1 MPLDPR
7 ATVATGFIAAGP
19 WDFVG
24 HVELREGT
32 VDKDIAR
39 SNDRDD
45 MVASTMSTFCSL
57 TVHCAR
63 CHDHKFDPIR
73 QADYYALQAVFAG
86 VERADRPYD
95 VDAPTAARRA
105 ALVAERERL
114 ASKLAAIEKC
124 IARIT
129 SPEIAALDASADE
142 LAKELA
148 ALPPDKPG
156 QTLGYHSQIMPTAEA
171 VKWVQVD
178 LGESE
183 TIDEIVLVPA
193 HVVYGGHP
201 GPGFGFPPRF
211 TVEVSDAPDFSDARV
226 LADHRSEPTFR
237 TPATHRCRSPP
248 TACGLA
254 TCASLPRGCGSGRTT
269 GSSRW
274 PKWPFARAAR
284 TWRSARPSPRSIRSR
299 PHPPGP

>member
-1 MPLDPR
+1 MIASLNDDKPYDRFVAEQMAGDVLWPLDPR

-39 SNDRDD
+39 CNDRDD

-73 QADYYALQAVFAG
+73 QADYYGLQAVFAG
-86 VERADRPYD
+86 VERAERPYD

-148 ALPPDKPG
+148 AL
-156 QTLGYHSQIMPTAEA
+156 
-171 VKWVQVD
+171 
-178 LGESE
+178 
-183 TIDEIVLVPA
+183 
-193 HVVYGGHP
+193 
-201 GPGFGFPPRF
+201 
-211 TVEVSDAPDFSDARV
+211 
-226 LADHRSEPTFR
+226 
-237 TPATHRCRSPP
+237 
-248 TACGLA
+248 
-254 TCASLPRGCGSGRTT
+254 
-269 GSSRW
+269 
-274 PKWPFARAAR
+274 AAR
-284 TWRSARPSPRSIRSR
+284 
-299 PHPPGP
+299 